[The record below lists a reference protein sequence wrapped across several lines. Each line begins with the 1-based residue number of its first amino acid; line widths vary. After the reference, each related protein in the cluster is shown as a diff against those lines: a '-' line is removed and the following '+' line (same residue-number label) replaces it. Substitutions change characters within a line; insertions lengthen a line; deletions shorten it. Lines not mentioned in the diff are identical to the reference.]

1 MLKLVWKFLS
11 FVSKY
16 GVALNGTIRLDTEFS
31 IIYCAK
37 RSTSSDLANVV
48 NANGEDSANDTD
60 CIRRNV
66 CISLIDA
73 GGKAKSVNENGYM
86 STSDEKRSI

>member
-1 MLKLVWKFLS
+1 M
-11 FVSKY
+11 
-16 GVALNGTIRLDTEFS
+16 
-31 IIYCAK
+31 
-37 RSTSSDLANVV
+37 V
-48 NANGEDSANDTD
+48 NANEEDSANDTD
-60 CIRRNV
+60 CIHRNV